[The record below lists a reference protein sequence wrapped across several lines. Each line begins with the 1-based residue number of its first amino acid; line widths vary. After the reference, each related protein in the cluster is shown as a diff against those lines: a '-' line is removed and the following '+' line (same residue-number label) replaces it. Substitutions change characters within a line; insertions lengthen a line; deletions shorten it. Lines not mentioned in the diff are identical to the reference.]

1 MSAAHGG
8 MIELIPFK
16 VRELFFTK
24 LKLFFESFVNLNFKK
39 PQKYGSLDKFFSREF
54 TLSFVKSFKFKDK
67 IRG

>member
-54 TLSFVKSFKFKDK
+54 TLC
-67 IRG
+67 